1 MKGLDAAV
9 IKWSFYSNDSHS
21 VATSFRKIY
30 CKPEQQFKHQLH
42 LHKACTLS
50 VFDVIKEATSQLCYW
65 LHIVAGGVPECL
77 TLPNV
82 SSCMLMEWTKYW
94 EHAV

>member
-9 IKWSFYSNDSHS
+9 INGPFYSNDSHS

-50 VFDVIKEATSQLCYW
+50 VFDVIKEATSSF
-65 LHIVAGGVPECL
+65 VTGF
-77 TLPNV
+77 T
-82 SSCMLMEWTKYW
+82 
-94 EHAV
+94 